1 MNNKLILGTVQ
12 LGLDYGINNTN
23 GRPSISDSFD
33 ILNCAFD
40 NGIRILD
47 TAEGYGESQ
56 EVIGAFHKK
65 FPNKIF
71 NVISKISAATIKNNE
86 KVSTRIKNNLKILG
100 VERLEG
106 YMFHNF
112 SSLKENSLIYEQL
125 IKAKRDGLIAK
136 IGASLYG
143 IDELREVTE
152 KYDFDFVQLPFN
164 MLDNENIRAESLRE
178 AKKRG
183 IEIHTRSVFLQ
194 GLFFKETDEIPESLN
209 LLVAHLKEIKSISL
223 ENEIEMQDM
232 ALSYATSRNYIDN
245 VLIGVDS
252 TEQLLLNLN
261 ANKQNLPLDVIKKI
275 NKRADWERNK
285 SKLTVANFD
294 LFLFQDAV

>member
-275 NKRADWERNK
+275 NKIK
-285 SKLTVANFD
+285 VAEINLLNPFNW
-294 LFLFQDAV
+294 

>member
-12 LGLDYGINNTN
+12 LGLDYGINNAY

-71 NVISKISAATIKNNE
+71 NIISKISATTIKNNE
-86 KVSTRIKNNLKILG
+86 KVSTRIKNNLKTLG
-100 VERLEG
+100 VESLEG

-112 SSLKENSLIYEQL
+112 LSLKENPLIYEQL
-125 IKAKRDGLIAK
+125 IKAKRDGSIAK
-136 IGASLYG
+136 IGVSLYG
-143 IDELREVTE
+143 TDELKEVTE

-194 GLFFKETDEIPESLN
+194 GLFFKEVNEIPESLY
-209 LLVAHLKEIKSISL
+209 LLIEYLNKIKSISL
-223 ENEIEMQDM
+223 ENEIEMQNM
-232 ALSYATSRNYIDN
+232 ALSYATSRAYIDN

-252 TEQLLLNLN
+252 AAQLLLNLN
-261 ANKQNLPLDVIKKI
+261 ANKQNLPIDVIKEI
-275 NKRADWERNK
+275 NKIKVTEINLLNPFNW
-285 SKLTVANFD
+285 
-294 LFLFQDAV
+294 